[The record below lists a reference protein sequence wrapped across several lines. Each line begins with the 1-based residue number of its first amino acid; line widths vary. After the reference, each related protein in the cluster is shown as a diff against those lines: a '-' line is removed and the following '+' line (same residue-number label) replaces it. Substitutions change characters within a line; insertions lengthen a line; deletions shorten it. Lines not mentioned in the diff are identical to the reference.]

1 MLPNPDSRKPW
12 FSWFCGEPEYQHII
26 EETHNDSLKQNQR
39 ETSAANR
46 RHFIN
51 ITL

>member
-12 FSWFCGEPEYQHII
+12 FFLVLRGLEYQHII